1 VTVHYDPMLAKLI
14 ASGEDR
20 SAALERLRW
29 ALDHWAVLGVET
41 NLPLLRAIATHPDF
55 AAGQTFT
62 DFLTR
67 HDLSAQLERPALP
80 MEALLAVAALDVV
93 AAPERASAAEKSRL
107 ARNDR
112 PFNPWTQ
119 GGPLRRGA
127 EQTLLYRYAGQRYQV
142 TLTPQAEVD
151 ARWGVRIAANSEGK
165 QDEQPP
171 QEMVV
176 TLERPSAET
185 VVLQVGERRGLAA
198 AVRRGYDT
206 LVSWQGRS
214 YRLERPRPLDVDVA
228 AAGATVG
235 AVQQKLTA
243 PMPGTI
249 VKVHVREGE
258 QVQARQTLLVL
269 SAMKMEHA
277 ITAPHA
283 AVVRRLP
290 FAEGA
295 AVPGG
300 ATLVELGEAEAD
312 PPGAGKDESNGAV

>member
-1 VTVHYDPMLAKLI
+1 
-14 ASGEDR
+14 
-20 SAALERLRW
+20 
-29 ALDHWAVLGVET
+29 VLGVET
-41 NLPLLRAIATHPDF
+41 NLPLLRAIAAHPDF
-55 AAGQTFT
+55 EAGQTFT
-62 DFLTR
+62 DFLTS
-67 HDLSAQLERPALP
+67 HDLSAQLERSALP
-80 MEALLAVAALDVV
+80 LEALLAAAALDVV
-93 AAPERASAAEKSRL
+93 APPERASAAEKPR
-107 ARNDR
+107 AVKGGR

-119 GGPLRRGA
+119 GGAWRQGG
-127 EQTLLYRYAGQRYQV
+127 EQTFLYTYASTRYQM
-142 TLTPQAEVD
+142 TLTPQTAQKAKWD
-151 ARWGVRIAANSEGK
+151 VRIAAKSDGK
-165 QDEQPP
+165 QEEQNVQTCTVALARPTV
-171 QEMVV
+171 EMVAIQ
-176 TLERPSAET
+176 L
-185 VVLQVGERRGLAA
+185 GERRGLAA
-198 AVRRGYDT
+198 AVQRGYDT
-206 LVSWQGRS
+206 LVSWQGMS

-249 VKVHVREGE
+249 VKVHVREGD

-312 PPGAGKDESNGAV
+312 QANAGKEESNGAF